1 VQILKKK
8 GAMHTTSKS
17 VAAAIVLSLSGF
29 GAALAQ
35 QPGEPPAE
43 IADQVELCVS
53 CHGED
58 GRPVV
63 ENVPILFGQELYYM
77 FVQLRDYAAGRR
89 ENEIMAP
96 IAAELDR
103 KQMEALAKYF
113 SEQTWP
119 TIQFAASDQDKAAG
133 QTVGTAGQCPQCH
146 LGGYNGNSRVPR
158 LAGQKPDYLAKTML
172 DFKNRVRK
180 NAPDKSS
187 LLSDFSEED
196 LKAMANYLAGL

>member
-1 VQILKKK
+1 
-8 GAMHTTSKS
+8 MHTTSKS
-17 VAAAIVLSLSGF
+17 LAVAIILAVSGF
-29 GAALAQ
+29 GPASAQ
-35 QPGEPPAE
+35 QRSEPPGE

-89 ENEIMAP
+89 ENEIMTP
-96 IAAELDR
+96 IAKELDR

-119 TIQFAASDQDKAAG
+119 TIQFSASDQDIATGK
-133 QTVGTAGQCPQCH
+133 TVGSSGQCPQCH

-158 LAGQKPDYLAKTML
+158 LADQKPDYLAKTML

-187 LLSDFSEED
+187 LLSEYSEDD

>member
-1 VQILKKK
+1 
-8 GAMHTTSKS
+8 MHVTRKS
-17 VAAAIVLSLSGF
+17 VAIAVLLLLSAAGPAS
-29 GAALAQ
+29 AQ
-35 QPGEPPAE
+35 QRSEPPAE

-63 ENVPILFGQELYYM
+63 ENAPILFGQEFYYM
-77 FVQLRDYAAGRR
+77 FVQLRDYAADRR
-89 ENEIMAP
+89 ENETMTP
-96 IAAELDR
+96 IAKELDR

-113 SEQTWP
+113 SEQAWP
-119 TIQFAASDQDKAAG
+119 TIQFSASDQDKATG

-187 LLSDFSEED
+187 LLSEFSEDD
-196 LKAMANYLAGL
+196 LQAMANYLAGL

>member
-1 VQILKKK
+1 
-8 GAMHTTSKS
+8 MHTTSKS
-17 VAAAIVLSLSGF
+17 LAVATILTVSCF
-29 GAALAQ
+29 GPATAQ
-35 QPGEPPAE
+35 QRSEAPAE

-89 ENEIMAP
+89 ENEIMTP
-96 IAAELDR
+96 IAKELDR

-119 TIQFAASDQDKAAG
+119 TIQFSASDQDIATGK
-133 QTVGTAGQCPQCH
+133 TVGSSGQCPQCH

-158 LAGQKPDYLAKTML
+158 LADQKPDYLAKTML

-187 LLSDFSEED
+187 LLSEYSEDD

>member
-1 VQILKKK
+1 
-8 GAMHTTSKS
+8 MHRISALTAH
-17 VAAAIVLSLSGF
+17 AAAAFLSISGV
-29 GAALAQ
+29 AWTQERPA
-35 QPGEPPAE
+35 PPAE
-43 IADQVELCVS
+43 IAEQVELCVS

-63 ENVPILFGQELYYM
+63 ENAPILFGQEFYYM

-89 ENEIMAP
+89 ENEIMTP

-103 KQMEALAKYF
+103 KQMEAVALYF

-119 TIQFAASDQDKAAG
+119 RIQFSATDQEIAIG
-133 QTVGTAGQCPQCH
+133 ETVGSAGQCPQCH

-158 LAGQKPDYLAKTML
+158 LAGQKADYLTQTML
-172 DFKNRVRK
+172 DFKHRVRK

-187 LLSDFSEED
+187 LIEGFSDED
-196 LKAMANYLAGL
+196 IQAMAHFLADL

>member
-1 VQILKKK
+1 MYSRNKL
-8 GAMHTTSKS
+8 AT
-17 VAAAIVLSLSGF
+17 AAIILWLTGV
-29 GAALAQ
+29 GAASAQ
-35 QPGEPPAE
+35 QRSDPPPE
-43 IADQVELCVS
+43 IAEQVQLCVS

-63 ENVPILFGQELYYM
+63 ENVPILFGQEFYYM
-77 FVQLRDYAAGRR
+77 FVQLRDYAADRR
-89 ENEIMAP
+89 ENEIMTP
-96 IAAELDR
+96 IAKELDR

-119 TIQFAASDQDKAAG
+119 TIQFSTSDQDNATG

-187 LLSDFSEED
+187 LLSEFSEDD